1 MNIPKSLR
9 VAMAYKGINQSE
21 LAKKASLSTTTIS
34 FIINGKSSVNADRLE
49 RICNALG
56 YKTSEFIAL
65 GEE

>member
-9 VAMAYKGINQSE
+9 VALAYRNMSQAD
-21 LAKKASLSTTTIS
+21 LARRSKISRATIS
-34 FIINGKSSVNADRLE
+34 FIATGKRSVTSERLE
-49 RICNALG
+49 TICDALD